1 MHNISLF
8 GAIWSD
14 FAHLSC
20 HEITICMIRPLT
32 ASGFVNSHL
41 YSHPVRGRFGL
52 ILGYLDARV
61 WEIATSDC
69 ENHCCFANK
78 YYDSLYCEVDQPILW
93 VFFS

>member
-1 MHNISLF
+1 MHNMSSF

-20 HEITICMIRPLT
+20 HEITICIIWLLT

-41 YSHPVRGRFGL
+41 YSHPIPGRLGV

-61 WEIATSDC
+61 WEIAASD
-69 ENHCCFANK
+69 
-78 YYDSLYCEVDQPILW
+78 
-93 VFFS
+93 